1 MNTIKQIAALLGS
14 CLLVIGSIAHADTG
28 GMKPYIEGSYAWPKL
43 DSSGISA
50 TPSAGIV
57 RAGVN
62 LDQYWALEAV
72 GVFGTSDA
80 NISGLSI
87 PLSLKLKSG
96 YGAYV
101 KGQYPLA
108 PHLELFAR
116 AGWLHATLE
125 ASAPGYG
132 VSASSSDS
140 SFSYGGG
147 FQIPFGTGW
156 YAQADY
162 MSYYS
167 KSGDT
172 IRGPSIGFG
181 YRFH

>member
-1 MNTIKQIAALLGS
+1 MQTIKNRVALLAPCLLAIAIAAQ
-14 CLLVIGSIAHADTG
+14 AATDD
-28 GMKPYIEGSYAWPKL
+28 MKPYIEGSYAWPQL
-43 DSSGISA
+43 NSGGYSA
-50 TPSAGIV
+50 TMGAGLV

-62 LDQYWALEAV
+62 FDRYWALEAV
-72 GVFGTSDA
+72 GAFGTSDA
-80 NISGLSI
+80 NISGLGI
-87 PLSLKLKSG
+87 PISLKLKSA

-101 KGQYPLA
+101 KGQYPVA
-108 PHLELFAR
+108 PHFELFAR

-140 SFSYGGG
+140 SFSYGAG
-147 FQIPFGTGW
+147 FQVPFGTGW

-167 KSGDT
+167 KNGDS
-172 IRGPSIGFG
+172 IRGPSIGIG
-181 YRFH
+181 YRFQ

>member
-1 MNTIKQIAALLGS
+1 MNTFRKVAALLVP
-14 CLLVIGSIAHADTG
+14 CLLAVGTAARATTDEMT
-28 GMKPYIEGSYAWPKL
+28 PYVEGSYAWPSL
-43 DSSGISA
+43 DSGGYSA
-50 TPSAGIV
+50 TMGAGIV

-62 LDQYWALEAV
+62 FNRYWALEAA
-72 GVFGTSDA
+72 GAFGTSNA
-80 NISGLSI
+80 NITALGI
-87 PLSLKLKSG
+87 PIDLKLKSA
-96 YGAYV
+96 YGVYV
-101 KGQYPLA
+101 KGTYPLA

-147 FQIPFGTGW
+147 FQVPFGTGW

-162 MSYYS
+162 MAYYA
-167 KSGDT
+167 KNGDS
-172 IRGPSIGFG
+172 IRGPSIGVG